1 MWGFHMAIISL
12 LSVVVEGQQLKS
24 LINRSISIRQIDC
37 QNVSEMIA
45 LVITFP
51 SARNLSG
58 FF

>member
-45 LVITFP
+45 LVTFP